1 MSFDCSQTA
10 FEPGSN
16 DLERGGV
23 AVIVID
29 QCIKNYNKLYIEKI
43 FVLGGFF
50 LTKKSL
56 KDEFTGTRDETKC
69 NRYI

>member
-1 MSFDCSQTA
+1 MSHKSFDCSQTA

-29 QCIKNYNKLYIEKI
+29 QCIKNYNKPYIEKT
-43 FVLGGFF
+43 FGFF
-50 LTKKSL
+50 
-56 KDEFTGTRDETKC
+56 FGGGGVF
-69 NRYI
+69 